1 MISVVNYI
9 QRLRSFVWEFII
21 LLKKVV
27 FLDRDGTINQ
37 DSADY
42 IKGWSEF
49 VFLPR
54 SIEALRDLT
63 AAGFII
69 IVITNQ
75 SAIPRKLISPQELEN
90 IHSKMTAAVEAQGGK
105 ISDIFFCS
113 HMPGEGCDCRKPA
126 PGMIFQAQKKHDI
139 DLSTAVMIGDSAR
152 DIECAHLAGCGRT
165 ILVKTGNGKDAEPI
179 MAEMGLRTDY
189 VAEDLYDAAQWI
201 IRSLS

>member
-1 MISVVNYI
+1 M
-9 QRLRSFVWEFII
+9 
-21 LLKKVV
+21 LKKVV

-54 SIEALRDLT
+54 SIEAVRDLT

-90 IHSKMTAAVEAQGGK
+90 IHSKMKAAVKLQGGE
-105 ISDIFFCS
+105 ISDIFFCQ
-113 HMPGEGCDCRKPA
+113 HLPDEGDRK
-126 PGMIFQAQKKHDI
+126 
-139 DLSTAVMIGDSAR
+139 SV
-152 DIECAHLAGCGRT
+152 
-165 ILVKTGNGKDAEPI
+165 V
-179 MAEMGLRTDY
+179 
-189 VAEDLYDAAQWI
+189 
-201 IRSLS
+201 

>member
-1 MISVVNYI
+1 M
-9 QRLRSFVWEFII
+9 LR
-21 LLKKVV
+21 KVV

-90 IHSKMTAAVEAQGGK
+90 IHSKMKAAVKLQGGE
-105 ISDIFFCS
+105 ISDIFICQ
-113 HMPGEGCDCRKPA
+113 HLPGEGCDCRKPE
-126 PGMIFQAQKKHDI
+126 PGLIFQAQKKHDI

-152 DIECAHLAGCGRT
+152 DIECAHMAGCGRS
-165 ILVKTGNGKDAEPI
+165 ILVKTGNGPEAQQTLSEKDLHP
-179 MAEMGLRTDY
+179 DY
-189 VAEDLYDAAQWI
+189 VAQDLYDAARW
-201 IRSLS
+201 LKGLPA

>member
-1 MISVVNYI
+1 
-9 QRLRSFVWEFII
+9 

-63 AAGFII
+63 AAGFTI

-75 SAIPRKLISPQELEN
+75 SAIARKLISPQELEK
-90 IHSKMTAAVEAQGGK
+90 IHSKMKTAVQSQGGK
-105 ISDIFFCS
+105 IGDIFFCP
-113 HMPGEGCDCRKPA
+113 HLPDDGCDCRKPA
-126 PGMIFQAQKKHDI
+126 PGLIYQAQQKHDI

-152 DIECAHLAGCGRT
+152 DIECAHAAGCGRS
-165 ILVKTGNGKDAEPI
+165 ILVKTGNIQEAQQI
-179 MAEMGLRTDY
+179 MAEKGLHPDY
-189 VAEDLYDAAQWI
+189 VAQDLYDAARWMIGFQ
-201 IRSLS
+201 S

>member
-1 MISVVNYI
+1 
-9 QRLRSFVWEFII
+9 

-42 IKGWSEF
+42 IKGWNEF
-49 VFLPR
+49 VFLAR

-63 AAGFII
+63 AAGFFI

-90 IHSKMTAAVEAQGGK
+90 IHAKMKAAIKSQGGK
-105 ISDIFFCS
+105 ISDIFFCP
-113 HMPGEGCDCRKPA
+113 HLPGDGCDCRKPA
-126 PGMIFQAQKKHDI
+126 PGLIFQAQKKYDI

-152 DIECAHLAGCGRT
+152 DIECAHMAGCGHS
-165 ILVKTGNGKDAEPI
+165 ILVQTGNGQEAQQILAEKDLHP
-179 MAEMGLRTDY
+179 DY
-189 VAEDLYDAAQWI
+189 LAQDLYDAARWLI
-201 IRSLS
+201 GA

>member
-1 MISVVNYI
+1 
-9 QRLRSFVWEFII
+9 

-42 IKGWSEF
+42 IKGWREF

-63 AAGFII
+63 AAGFMI

-75 SAIPRKLISPQELEN
+75 SAIFRKLISPQELEN
-90 IHSKMTAAVEAQGGK
+90 IHSKMKTAVKSQGGK
-105 ISDIFFCS
+105 ISDIFFCP
-113 HMPGEGCDCRKPA
+113 HMPDDGCDCRKPE
-126 PGMIFQAQKKHDI
+126 PGLIFQAQIKHDI

-152 DIECAHLAGCGRT
+152 DIECAHMAGCGRA
-165 ILVKTGNGKDAEPI
+165 ILVKTGNSREALKILAEKDRHP
-179 MAEMGLRTDY
+179 DY
-189 VAEDLYDAAQWI
+189 VAQDLYDAAGWLIGTQ
-201 IRSLS
+201 

>member
-1 MISVVNYI
+1 MLNN
-9 QRLRSFVWEFII
+9 
-21 LLKKVV
+21 VV

-75 SAIPRKLISPQELEN
+75 SSIPRKFISLQELEN
-90 IHSKMTAAVEAQGGK
+90 IHLKMIAAVESQGGK
-105 ISDIFFCS
+105 ISDIFFCP
-113 HMPGEGCDCRKPA
+113 HLPDAGCDCRKPE
-126 PGMIFQAQKKHDI
+126 PGLIFQAQIKHDI
-139 DLSTAVMIGDSAR
+139 DLSTAVMIGDSAT
-152 DIECAHLAGCGRT
+152 DVNTAKAAGIPVVAVSFGYSEHPAHTLGA
-165 ILVKTGNGKDAEPI
+165 DAVI
-179 MAEMGLRTDY
+179 DDYAELMDLLPGL
-189 VAEDLYDAAQWI
+189 LQN
-201 IRSLS
+201 